1 MSSNTVNKLF
11 TEIFRPTELSNVVLL
26 PRIYNEVS
34 KGLIQNILLYG
45 TSPGT
50 GKSTLTRILSKG
62 YDTMTINCSEERG
75 IDTIREKIIGFSSS
89 LSLLNGV
96 DQMKVI
102 VLEEC
107 DGMTADAFDSLRA
120 VIEKYADSVRF
131 IGNCNNINKIP
142 VPIQSRFNCIPCYP
156 INQEEEDYLFTGYVN
171 YVGQILNYIKC
182 SYTDEL
188 LREFVKTNFPDMR
201 STLNA
206 IQSLYITG
214 ATELSRENLVKTFD
228 CGELFDLI
236 ITNSDPV
243 ENYKMIVAQYSNRVD
258 ETMVSISQNF
268 VDYIRTAHPEFGPK
282 VPLCIIAIAEYMNQ
296 LNTAI
301 DKMIVLLACVY
312 KLQVILR
319 S

>member
-11 TEIFRPTELSNVVLL
+11 TEIFRPGTLNNMVIL

-96 DQMKVI
+96 DQIKVI

-156 INQEEEDYLFTGYVN
+156 INQEEEDYLFAGYVN

-182 SYTDEL
+182 SYTDDL
-188 LREFVKTNFPDMR
+188 LKEFVKTNFPDMR

-236 ITNSDPV
+236 INNGDPI

-258 ETMVSISQNF
+258 ETMLSISQNF

-282 VPLCIIAIAEYMNQ
+282 IPMCIIAIAEYMNQ
-296 LNTAI
+296 LSTAI

>member
-11 TEIFRPTELSNVVLL
+11 TEIFRPGTLNNMVIL

-96 DQMKVI
+96 DQIKVI

-156 INQEEEDYLFTGYVN
+156 INQEEEDYLFAGYVN

-182 SYTDEL
+182 SYTDDL
-188 LREFVKTNFPDMR
+188 LKEFVKTNFPDMR

-236 ITNSDPV
+236 INNSDPI

-258 ETMVSISQNF
+258 ETMLSISQNF

-282 VPLCIIAIAEYMNQ
+282 IPMCIIAIAEYMNQ
-296 LNTAI
+296 LSTAI

-319 S
+319 T

>member
-11 TEIFRPTELSNVVLL
+11 TEIFRPGTLNNMVIL

-96 DQMKVI
+96 DQIKVI

-156 INQEEEDYLFTGYVN
+156 INQEEEDYLFAGYVN

-236 ITNSDPV
+236 INNSDPI

-258 ETMVSISQNF
+258 ETMLSISQNF

-282 VPLCIIAIAEYMNQ
+282 IPMCIIAIAEYMNQ
-296 LNTAI
+296 LSTAI

>member
-236 ITNSDPV
+236 IANSDPV

-258 ETMVSISQNF
+258 ETMLSISQNF
-268 VDYIRTAHPEFGPK
+268 VDYIRTAHPEYGQK
-282 VPLCIIAIAEYMNQ
+282 VPMCIIAIAEYMNQ
-296 LNTAI
+296 LATAI

-312 KLQVILR
+312 KLQVILK

>member
-11 TEIFRPTELSNVVLL
+11 TEIFRPGTLNNMVIL

-96 DQMKVI
+96 DQIKVI

-156 INQEEEDYLFTGYVN
+156 INQEEEDYLFAGYVN

-182 SYTDEL
+182 SYTDDL
-188 LREFVKTNFPDMR
+188 LKEFVKTNFPDMR
-201 STLNA
+201 SILNA

-214 ATELSRENLVKTFD
+214 ATELSRENLIKTFD

-236 ITNSDPV
+236 INNSDPI

-258 ETMVSISQNF
+258 ETMLSISQNF

-282 VPLCIIAIAEYMNQ
+282 IPMCIIAIAEYMNQ
-296 LNTAI
+296 LSTAI